1 MGLFNIFQISG
12 SALNAQ
18 SLRLNTVASN
28 MANADN
34 VASSPDQ
41 VYRAR
46 HTVFSTL
53 LQDAGNGRQAAGVNV
68 EGIVESEAPPL
79 VRYEPNHPLA
89 DEQGNVYSPN
99 INMVEEMADMI
110 SASRSYQNNIE
121 VFNTSKQLLLRT
133 LNMGSN

>member
-34 VASSPDQ
+34 VASSPDE

-53 LQDAGNGRQAAGVNV
+53 LLDAGNGQQAAGVSV

-121 VFNTSKQLLLRT
+121 VFNTSKQMLLRT